1 MKTLVVAE
9 HDNASLK
16 AATLNAVAAAQ
27 AMGGEIDIVVAGA
40 GCDAVAAAAAQV
52 PGISKVVCADNAAY
66 EHQLAEN
73 VSLLVAEL
81 GEGL

>member
-40 GCDAVAAAAAQV
+40 A
-52 PGISKVVCADNAAY
+52 
-66 EHQLAEN
+66 
-73 VSLLVAEL
+73 
-81 GEGL
+81 

>member
-52 PGISKVVCADNAAY
+52 PGIYQGSVC
-66 EHQLAEN
+66 
-73 VSLLVAEL
+73 
-81 GEGL
+81 G